1 MELYQPESFSIS
13 RVLLIIEGRGE
24 TAEVSTPERGTQLID
39 QRRLNKMKNFCSSE
53 FNLGYVCGQ
62 GS

>member
-24 TAEVSTPERGTQLID
+24 TAGSEYIRERYLSD
-39 QRRLNKMKNFCSSE
+39 RSE
-53 FNLGYVCGQ
+53 KIEQNEEFLFLRI
-62 GS
+62 

>member
-24 TAEVSTPERGTQLID
+24 MAGSEYTRERYLSD
-39 QRRLNKMKNFCSSE
+39 QSEKIEQNEEFLFSE

-62 GS
+62 SS